1 LATLFFFQFLPV
13 EAVSYSPFRNN
24 KLIIC
29 VEKWMKRIALSTL
42 SLALLGV
49 TGVAHAQSSVTLYGL
64 IDESVQYVHN
74 TQNSAGKNSNLVGMV
89 AGNLQGDRFGLK
101 GTEDLGGG
109 LKAIFQLEN
118 GFDVNSG
125 KLGQGGRLFGRQAY
139 VGLTGD
145 QWGTVTLGRQYD
157 PVVDLVQPLTGDN
170 YFGSTFA
177 TPGDVDNNDN
187 SSRTNSAVKYTS
199 PVWSGFQF
207 EGMYAF
213 GGVAGSTGAGQ
224 TWSGAATYAT
234 GPFSVAAGYFRAD
247 NGNTLASRFTTSGTP
262 PVATPGWNGSTSDGT
277 FDGQVNSFYASARS
291 IGIAQ
296 VAAQYV
302 TGPFTVN
309 LRYSNAQYKPDG
321 LSGFGSTEKYN
332 VGGVYLGYQVTPA
345 MLVGVGYIYTKG
357 TGDTSA
363 TYNQVS
369 LGGDYNLSKRT
380 DLYLVGAWQHA
391 SGEQRTSSTTVGAAG
406 ASIGSYGF
414 NSASNEQAMVSL
426 GIRHKF

>member
-1 LATLFFFQFLPV
+1 
-13 EAVSYSPFRNN
+13 
-24 KLIIC
+24 
-29 VEKWMKRIALSTL
+29 MKRIALSTL

-64 IDESVQYVHN
+64 IDESIQYVHN
-74 TQNSAGKNSNLVGMV
+74 TTNVPGGPNKNLVAMYG
-89 AGNLQGDRFGLK
+89 GNLQGDRFGLK

-118 GFDVNSG
+118 GFDVNTG
-125 KLGQGGRLFGRQAY
+125 KLGQGNKMFGRQAY

-145 QWGTVTLGRQYD
+145 QWGTFTLGRQYD
-157 PVVDLVQPLTGDN
+157 PLVDLVQPLTGDN

-187 SSRTNSAVKYTS
+187 SSRTNNAIKYTS
-199 PVWSGFQF
+199 PVWGGFQF
-207 EGMYAF
+207 EGMYAL
-213 GGVAGSTGAGQ
+213 GGVAGSTGSGQ
-224 TWSGAATYAT
+224 TWAGAATYAT

-247 NGNTLASRFTTSGTP
+247 NGNTLASRTANGS
-262 PVATPGWNGSTSDGT
+262 VGWNGSTSDGT
-277 FDGQVNSFYASARS
+277 FDGLVNSYYAASKS
-291 IGIAQ
+291 IGIAS

-302 TGPFTVN
+302 AGPFTVN
-309 LRYSNAQYKPDG
+309 LRYSNAQYKPDA

-332 VGGVYLGYQVTPA
+332 VGGVYLGYQATPA

-380 DLYLVGAWQHA
+380 DIYLVGSAHGNMQAANSVIRPATWSRPVHRSVRTATTRLPTRKKWLAWA
-391 SGEQRTSSTTVGAAG
+391 SATSSNRT
-406 ASIGSYGF
+406 
-414 NSASNEQAMVSL
+414 
-426 GIRHKF
+426 